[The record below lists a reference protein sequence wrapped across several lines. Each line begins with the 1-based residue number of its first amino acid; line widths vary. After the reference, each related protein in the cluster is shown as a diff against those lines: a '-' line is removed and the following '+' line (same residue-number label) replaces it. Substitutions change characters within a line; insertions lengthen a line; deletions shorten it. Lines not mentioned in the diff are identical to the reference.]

1 MSLDGER
8 RELLTEAIAASGFAL
23 VAGGLWV
30 ASSYPAPTWAAV
42 WLGVVCAVLVRVEFQ
57 LEEGHARPV
66 MLAFVPMLLM
76 LPAPVVPLVVAAAHV
91 AARLPEVASGRAPA
105 RRLMMMVAD
114 CWFALPAAVILA
126 AYGVPTSAGAAA
138 LLVAA
143 VAVAQIGGDFVV
155 SALRLWGALGLD
167 PRADLRAYAWVYIV
181 DLLLFPIAL
190 LAAWAGREA
199 PIAVAPVLPL
209 AILIAVFA
217 RERRGRIENAQAL
230 QRLTEESRDR
240 LQSIVQNSSDMIII
254 AAPDG
259 ALRSVSGAIAP
270 IFGASAEAAHRGSL
284 LDRVH
289 PDDVPHV
296 RRFLALAAAKPA
308 GESAEAE
315 WRLRYADG
323 SFRHV
328 SAVARN
334 LLGDHRIDGLVITT
348 RDVEARKAFEE
359 QLRHRAFHDELTG
372 LANRALFFDR
382 VDHALLQ
389 AARAEAQAAVLFVDL
404 DDFKAINDRLGH
416 AAGDAVLQQV
426 AKRLAACTRSAD
438 TVARLGGDEFGVL
451 LEGIAG
457 PRAVEAGERVL
468 AALETPVEVAGET
481 LVVGASIGMAIS
493 GGGVSDV
500 EDLLRRGDLAMYDAK
515 RNGKRRLA
523 VYTPELAEPETP
535 GHQRP
540 VWFAGSDEQRAEI
553 VSVLEDPEALA
564 MAFQPIVDLRTG
576 RVAGYEALARFNR
589 TPYQPPDQWFAKA
602 HRCGLG
608 YTLEAKALAAAVAT
622 PGREPDTYLAVNVSP
637 SSLTVSEVQAALP
650 DRLDSIVV
658 EITENELAS
667 GDPAIAAAIAD
678 LRQRGARI
686 AVDDAGSG
694 YAGLTHVMRLAPD
707 IIKLD
712 RTLTTGID
720 GDPAKAALVSSF
732 VRYARDIDATVLGEG
747 IETLA
752 ELTQLAEL
760 DVAYG
765 QGYLLARPGTPWPP
779 IEVAAEEACR
789 AASRA
794 ALMGTDASSAHDLR
808 LERLTA
814 LLVRVKSADDL
825 QACLPAL
832 AAELGADHVRILA
845 GRQGPP
851 TQILAS
857 DPAADTARVAQLL
870 AHGYRAMLTLPI
882 GQAAELRAYS
892 HTERPWTRFHIGR
905 GRIIAHQLE
914 TVLARN
920 AIISSDEPTT
930 EPAMT
935 LRLEGASA

>member
-1 MSLDGER
+1 MSVDGER
-8 RELLTEAIAASGFAL
+8 RELLTEVIAASGFAL
-23 VAGGLWV
+23 VAGGLWA
-30 ASSYPAPTWAAV
+30 ASSFPAPTWAAV
-42 WLGVVCAVLVRVEFQ
+42 WLGVLCAVLVRIEFQ
-57 LEEGHARPV
+57 LEEGHTRPV
-66 MLAFVPMLLM
+66 VLAFVPMLLM
-76 LPAPVVPLVVAAAHV
+76 VPAPAVPLIVAAAHV
-91 AARLPEVASGRAPA
+91 VARLPEVFTGRAPA

-114 CWFALPAAVILA
+114 CWFALPPALILA
-126 AYGVPTSAGAAA
+126 VFGFPTSVAAAA
-138 LLVAA
+138 LMVGAIALT
-143 VAVAQIGGDFVV
+143 QIGCDFVV

-167 PRADLRAYAWVYIV
+167 PRADLRAYAWVYLV
-181 DLLLFPIAL
+181 DVLLLPIAL
-190 LAAWAGREA
+190 LAAFAGREE
-199 PIAVAPVLPL
+199 PIAVVAVLPL

-240 LQSIVQNSSDMIII
+240 LQSIVHNSSDMIII
-254 AAPDG
+254 AASDG
-259 ALRSVSGAIAP
+259 TLRSVSGSIAP
-270 IFGASAEAAHRGSL
+270 IFGEDSDAAQHGSL

-289 PDDVPHV
+289 PDDAPQVG
-296 RRFLALAAAKPA
+296 RFLALAAAKPHS
-308 GESAEAE
+308 ESAEAE
-315 WRLRYADG
+315 WRMRYADG

-334 LLGDHRIDGLVITT
+334 LLADARIAGLVITA

-389 AARAEAQAAVLFVDL
+389 AARADAQAAVLFIDL

-426 AKRLAACTRSAD
+426 AKRLAACTRSGD

-468 AALETPVEVAGET
+468 AALEAPIDVAGEP
-481 LVVGASIGMAIS
+481 LFVGASIGMAIS
-493 GGGVSDV
+493 GTDVSDV

-523 VYTPELAEPETP
+523 VYTPELAEADSP
-535 GHQRP
+535 GHQPP

-553 VSVLEDPEALA
+553 VSVLEDPDALA

-608 YTLEAKALAAAVAT
+608 YALEAKALAAAFAAS
-622 PGREPDTYLAVNVSP
+622 GREPGTYLAVNLSP
-637 SSLTVSEVQAALP
+637 SSLTVAEVQAALP
-650 DRLDSIVV
+650 ERLENIVI

-667 GDPAIAAAIAD
+667 GDPAIAAAIAN

-720 GDPAKAALVSSF
+720 GDQAKAALVSSF

-752 ELTQLAEL
+752 ELTRLAEL

-765 QGYLLARPGTPWPP
+765 QGYLLARPAAPWPP
-779 IEVAAEEACR
+779 IDSAATKACQ
-789 AASRA
+789 ASSRA
-794 ALMGTDASSAHDLR
+794 ALAGTDASSTQDLR
-808 LERLTA
+808 LERLTG
-814 LLVRVKSADDL
+814 LLVRVHRAEDL
-825 QACLPAL
+825 DACLPPL
-832 AAELGADHVRILA
+832 AAELGADRVRIVA
-845 GRQGPP
+845 GRHASPS
-851 TQILAS
+851 QILVS
-857 DPAADTARVAQLL
+857 DPAADTEQVAELI

-882 GQAAELRAYS
+882 GQAGQLHAYS
-892 HTERPWTRFHIGR
+892 RDERPWTRFHIGR

-914 TVLARN
+914 TVLERHTN
-920 AIISSDEPTT
+920 NSIIQRGA
-930 EPAMT
+930 EPARS
-935 LRLEGASA
+935 LRLDGASA

>member
-1 MSLDGER
+1 MSVDGER
-8 RELLTEAIAASGFAL
+8 RELLTEAIAAGGFAL
-23 VAGGLWV
+23 VAGGLWS

-42 WLGVVCAVLVRVEFQ
+42 WLGVLCAVLVRIEFQ
-57 LEEGHARPV
+57 LEEGHTRPV
-66 MLAFVPMLLM
+66 VLAFVPMLLM
-76 LPAPVVPLVVAAAHV
+76 VPAPAVPLVVAAAHV
-91 AARLPEVASGRAPA
+91 AARLPEVLMGRAPA
-105 RRLMMMVAD
+105 RRLMMMIAD
-114 CWFALPAAVILA
+114 CWFALPAALMLVAYGIPTSLGGAALMLA
-126 AYGVPTSAGAAA
+126 AIAA
-138 LLVAA
+138 
-143 VAVAQIGGDFVV
+143 AQIGCDFVV

-167 PRADLRAYAWVYIV
+167 PRADLRAYAWVYLV
-181 DLLLFPIAL
+181 DLLLLPMAL
-190 LAAWAGREA
+190 LAAWAGREE
-199 PIAVAPVLPL
+199 PIAVVPVLPL

-240 LQSIVQNSSDMIII
+240 LQSIVHNSSDLIII
-254 AAPDG
+254 ASPNG
-259 ALRSVSGAIAP
+259 ALRSVSGSIAP
-270 IFGASAEAAHRGSL
+270 IFGEDSDAAQSGSL

-289 PDDVPHV
+289 PDDALQVG
-296 RRFLALAAAKPA
+296 RFLALAASKPA

-315 WRLRYADG
+315 WRMRYVDG

-334 LLGDHRIDGLVITT
+334 LLDDAHINGLVITA

-389 AARAEAQAAVLFVDL
+389 AARADAQAAVLFIDL

-416 AAGDAVLQQV
+416 AVGDAVLQQI

-468 AALETPVEVAGET
+468 AALEAPIDVAGEP

-493 GGGVSDV
+493 GTDISDV

-523 VYTPELAEPETP
+523 VYTPDMAEADAP
-535 GHQRP
+535 GHRAP

-553 VSVLEDPEALA
+553 LSVLEDPDALT

-608 YTLEAKALAAAVAT
+608 YALEAKALAAAFAAPART
-622 PGREPDTYLAVNVSP
+622 PGTYLAVNISP
-637 SSLTVSEVQAALP
+637 SSLTIADIQAALP
-650 DRLDSIVV
+650 ERLEHTVIEV
-658 EITENELAS
+658 TENELAS
-667 GDPAIAAAIAD
+667 GDPAITDAIAN
-678 LRQRGARI
+678 LRHRGARI

-712 RTLTTGID
+712 RTLTTGIQD
-720 GDPAKAALVSSF
+720 DPAKAALVSSF

-752 ELTQLAEL
+752 ELMRLAAL

-765 QGYLLARPGTPWPP
+765 QGYLIARPASPWPSIDP
-779 IEVAAEEACR
+779 AVTEACQ
-789 AASRA
+789 ASAHA
-794 ALMGTDASSAHDLR
+794 ALAGTDTSRTQDLR
-808 LERLTA
+808 LERLTG
-814 LLVRVKSADDL
+814 LLARVTRPEHLD
-825 QACLPAL
+825 ACLPTL
-832 AAELGADHVRILA
+832 AAELGADHAQIVTGPHR
-845 GRQGPP
+845 PP

-857 DPAADTARVAQLL
+857 DPAADTEQVAELI

-882 GQAAELRAYS
+882 GQAGQLHVYN
-892 HTERPWTRFHIGR
+892 HHERPWTRFHISR

-914 TVLARN
+914 MVLERHADNTLTQR
-920 AIISSDEPTT
+920 DRLPTT
-930 EPAMT
+930 T
-935 LRLEGASA
+935 LR

>member
-1 MSLDGER
+1 M
-8 RELLTEAIAASGFAL
+8 
-23 VAGGLWV
+23 
-30 ASSYPAPTWAAV
+30 
-42 WLGVVCAVLVRVEFQ
+42 
-57 LEEGHARPV
+57 
-66 MLAFVPMLLM
+66 
-76 LPAPVVPLVVAAAHV
+76 
-91 AARLPEVASGRAPA
+91 
-105 RRLMMMVAD
+105 
-114 CWFALPAAVILA
+114 
-126 AYGVPTSAGAAA
+126 
-138 LLVAA
+138 
-143 VAVAQIGGDFVV
+143 
-155 SALRLWGALGLD
+155 
-167 PRADLRAYAWVYIV
+167 
-181 DLLLFPIAL
+181 
-190 LAAWAGREA
+190 
-199 PIAVAPVLPL
+199 
-209 AILIAVFA
+209 
-217 RERRGRIENAQAL
+217 
-230 QRLTEESRDR
+230 
-240 LQSIVQNSSDMIII
+240 
-254 AAPDG
+254 
-259 ALRSVSGAIAP
+259 
-270 IFGASAEAAHRGSL
+270 
-284 LDRVH
+284 
-289 PDDVPHV
+289 
-296 RRFLALAAAKPA
+296 
-308 GESAEAE
+308 
-315 WRLRYADG
+315 RYADG

-334 LLGDHRIDGLVITT
+334 LLDDARIAGLVITA

-389 AARAEAQAAVLFVDL
+389 AARADAQAAVLFIDL

-426 AKRLAACTRSAD
+426 AKRLAACMRSAD

-468 AALETPVEVAGET
+468 AALEAPIDVAGEP
-481 LVVGASIGMAIS
+481 LVVAASIGMAIS
-493 GGGVSDV
+493 GTDVSDV

-523 VYTPELAEPETP
+523 VYTPELAEADTP
-535 GHQRP
+535 GHQPP
-540 VWFAGSDEQRAEI
+540 VWFVGSDEQRAEI
-553 VSVLEDPEALA
+553 VSVLEDPDALA

-608 YTLEAKALAAAVAT
+608 YALEAKALAAAFAT
-622 PGREPDTYLAVNVSP
+622 PGREPGTYLAVNVSP
-637 SSLTVSEVQAALP
+637 SSLTVAEVQAALP
-650 DRLDSIVV
+650 ERLENIVIEV
-658 EITENELAS
+658 TENELAS
-667 GDPAIAAAIAD
+667 GDPAIAAAIAN

-752 ELTQLAEL
+752 ELTRLAEL

-765 QGYLLARPGTPWPP
+765 QGYLIARPAAPWPS
-779 IEVAAEEACR
+779 IDSAATEACQ
-789 AASRA
+789 ASSRA
-794 ALMGTDASSAHDLR
+794 ALAGTDASSTQDLR
-808 LERLTA
+808 LERLTG
-814 LLVRVKSADDL
+814 LLVRVHRAEDL
-825 QACLPAL
+825 DACLPPL
-832 AAELGADHVRILA
+832 AAELGADRVRIVA
-845 GRQGPP
+845 GRHGPP
-851 TQILAS
+851 SQILAS
-857 DPAADTARVAQLL
+857 DPAADTEQVAELI

-882 GQAAELRAYS
+882 GQAGELHAYS
-892 HTERPWTRFHIGR
+892 HDERPWTRFHIGR

-914 TVLARN
+914 TVLERHAHN
-920 AIISSDEPTT
+920 SIIQHEP
-930 EPAMT
+930 EPAIT
-935 LRLEGASA
+935 LHLDGASV